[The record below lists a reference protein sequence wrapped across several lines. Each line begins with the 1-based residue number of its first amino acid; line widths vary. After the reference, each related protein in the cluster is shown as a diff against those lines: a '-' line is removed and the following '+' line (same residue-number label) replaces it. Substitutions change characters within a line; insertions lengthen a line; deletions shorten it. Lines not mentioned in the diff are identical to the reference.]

1 MDFSMQE
8 QQLLDQALVA
18 IGQKAMPSDHVTALV
33 QAFGAPEIVRICR
46 AAQNR
51 NDGERLFHLSRVA
64 RAHGV
69 CRAQLRMPYATIER
83 LDVARQADS
92 IRFTSVFSDAVAGDV
107 NAIAVIKGWLAPAA
121 DTTQQPARTA
131 PPIHAT
137 TVRPPPSATRQN
149 SQPSQPPQTQT
160 AQRLPQREAVPVGR
174 AAGSSNAGSNV
185 RSLPQPQSQSAPVP
199 VHPTSDTDRGTRS
212 FDQIV
217 VYGRDR
223 VGGTALQFENSPT
236 RDRKSATINLSLA
249 RAKGQKTTD
258 GVAWDQKI
266 MIMLEPKEV
275 QKILSV
281 LLGHLP
287 STRHAGHGSANDKW
301 LEVSES
307 TDAQWA
313 GTVYV
318 TIAQGKGDT
327 ADIRRCGVS
336 SDDIGD
342 VIAILNRVLMIQ
354 LPSITAVTTSEILIR
369 VADLA
374 TKAMAAKQLRDG
386 ANQNQRQPARAGA
399 RG

>member
-18 IGQKAMPSDHVTALV
+18 IGQKPMPSDHVTALV

-64 RAHGV
+64 RAHAV
-69 CRAQLRMPYATIER
+69 CRTQLRMPYATIER
-83 LDVARQADS
+83 LDAARQSDS

-137 TVRPPPSATRQN
+137 TVGPPPARPSN
-149 SQPSQPPQTQT
+149 QPSQPQQAQP
-160 AQRLPQREAVPVGR
+160 AQRLPQREAVAVGR
-174 AAGSSNAGSNV
+174 ASPAGNGSNNV

-199 VHPTSDTDRGTRS
+199 VQPTSDTDRGTRS

-217 VYGRDR
+217 VYGRDK

-307 TDAQWA
+307 TDPQWA

-318 TIAQGKGDT
+318 TIAQGKGDK

-386 ANQNQRQPARAGA
+386 ATQNQRQPARAGA